1 MNKKVLIKIIISI
14 LFCLCFIVVSDHMPL
29 LMGAVYN
36 AVLGEFDFT
45 ALFYVLG
52 VFLFESIILRRWGSD
67 SRCKYLCLGIAII
80 SAVCILFQGGTYY
93 GERLE
98 PGAETSLIKRSLTDA
113 TIDDYNVQNIFVEYF
128 FADKNLILS
137 DEKIKDAEK
146 YQYIYEMAVPSKNIV
161 VDQMTAISE
170 KEAEKILSYPYKEY
184 GSDYFAMD
192 DGWENTDNI
201 RMVAWGD
208 KYIFCSEEL
217 FERVMDS
224 SNEDALYTGSTSDMY
239 ELAESIPHQEM
250 KQIAVMLML
259 LLVGCAISLPLWG
272 DKYPYLSYFLG
283 LPVGAAVWCMC
294 GMVFLILN
302 IPYNLFSM
310 LGCIV
315 LLGSVWLFR
324 KRAIIKS
331 LDWQTFLN
339 FIILAVAVTVFF
351 AYYKV
356 CNTSS
361 DSLMKCAYGYRLARF
376 GTLRGI
382 LEEAAPYGMLEPI
395 IMSIGF
401 LANCDMLYVFYPL
414 MGICG
419 IGIMVSGLHY
429 INDKKD
435 DYISSVILGMGIL
448 FLFTNFDFVFSV
460 VVMLAQG
467 PTAVYTLILIMFIVV
482 KKRIDISGF
491 ECITVIAAAMIIL
504 TRVEGAVYV
513 LFFLAVSLGIE
524 SEILKMRWLNIGV
537 AGIILVWNVF
547 QMFEIGNNGEA
558 MFWTP
563 ERGII
568 LIAGGGLLLLLTWLM
583 SRPWTL
589 VSFAKKHYFLLII
602 CAVCMGT
609 VVVAVLWT
617 REIASINLPFFL
629 SHFSNNERMNDR
641 INSGGFWSF
650 ILLLCPIMMSTKSRL
665 AQYSVTI
672 IGGFLLLIYFVCLFR
687 PDVPLHYGYFDS
699 ARRTIVQIMPTA
711 VWLLAY
717 IAGIENEKT

>member
-1 MNKKVLIKIIISI
+1 MNKKILIKIIISA
-14 LFCLCFIVVSDHMPL
+14 LFCLCFIVASDHMPL

-36 AVLGEFDFT
+36 AILGEFDFT

-52 VFLFESIILRRWGSD
+52 VFLLEIIMLRRWGSD
-67 SRCKYLCLGIAII
+67 RRCKYLCLGIATI
-80 SAVCILFQGGTYY
+80 SAVCILFQGSTYY

-98 PGAETSLIKRSLTDA
+98 PGAETSLLKRSLTDA
-113 TIDDYNVQNIFVEYF
+113 TIDDYNVQDIFVEYY

-137 DEKIKDAEK
+137 DEKAKEEEK
-146 YQYIYEMAVPSKNIV
+146 YQYIYEMGVPSGHIV
-161 VDQMTAISE
+161 VDEVSPISE
-170 KEAEKILSYPYKEY
+170 EEAKKILSYPNKEY
-184 GSDYFAMD
+184 GSAYFVMD
-192 DGWENTDNI
+192 DGWEDTGNI
-201 RMVAWGD
+201 RMRAWGD

-217 FERVMDS
+217 FERVADS
-224 SNEDALYTGSTSDMY
+224 TNEDAFYTGSSPDMY
-239 ELAESIPHQEM
+239 ELAENIPYQEM
-250 KQIAVMLML
+250 KQVVVML
-259 LLVGCAISLPLWG
+259 LLLLIGCAISLPIWG
-272 DKYPYLSYFLG
+272 EKYPYLSYFLS
-283 LPVGAAVWCMC
+283 LPVGAGVWCMC

-315 LLGSVWLFR
+315 LLGGVWLFT
-324 KRAIIKS
+324 KRAVIKS
-331 LDWQTFLN
+331 LDWQSFLN
-339 FIILAVAVTVFF
+339 FIIPAVVVAVFL

-356 CNTSS
+356 CSTSS
-361 DSLMKCAYGYRLARF
+361 DSLMKCAYGYRLAHF

-382 LEEAAPYGMLEPI
+382 LEEAAPYGMLEPF

-401 LANCDMLYVFYPL
+401 LVNCDMLYVFYPL

-419 IGIMVSGLHY
+419 IGIMVSGLRY
-429 INDKKD
+429 INDNKD
-435 DYISSVILGMGIL
+435 NYMSSAILGVGIL

-467 PTAVYTLILIMFIVV
+467 PTAVYTLILIMFIVM

-491 ECITVIAAAMIIL
+491 ECITLIAAAMIVL

-524 SEILKMRWLNIGV
+524 SGILKMRWLNIGV

-547 QMFEIGNNGEA
+547 QMFEIGSKGEA

-563 ERGII
+563 ERGIA
-568 LIAGGGLLLLLTWLM
+568 LIAGGVLLLLLTWFM
-583 SRPWTL
+583 SRPWAL
-589 VSFAKKHYFLLII
+589 VSFVKKYYFLLIT

-609 VVVAVLWT
+609 VVVAALWT

-641 INSGGFWSF
+641 INSGGFWTL
-650 ILLLCPIMMSTKSRL
+650 ILLLCPIIMSTKSRL

-699 ARRTIVQIMPTA
+699 ARRTIVHIMPIA

-717 IAGIENEKT
+717 IAGIENEKP